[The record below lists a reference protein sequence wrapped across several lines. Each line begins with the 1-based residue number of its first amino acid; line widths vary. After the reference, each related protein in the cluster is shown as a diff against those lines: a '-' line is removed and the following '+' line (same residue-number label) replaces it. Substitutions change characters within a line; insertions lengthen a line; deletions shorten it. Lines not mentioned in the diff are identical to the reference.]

1 MYCPKCGKESTEDDN
16 FCVSCGEELRFYK
29 NRENLHDTNIKPDQ
43 SYGNKVGK
51 DNVEYNYSKP
61 VENNEIQLA
70 SLGSRIGAYIID
82 TLIVFVLI
90 VIVMIPIVAVQNDAS
105 SDLSADLLGILIFF
119 GYFILLE
126 GPLGKGRT
134 VGKRVL
140 KLRVVKKDQSMI
152 GYGASFGRNILRLI
166 DGLFFYIIGMILI
179 SDSDLNQRLG
189 DRAADTIVIKEN
201 DYENKFE
208 PPTSLGYSWYPK
220 FISFFYKI
228 K

>member
-16 FCVSCGEELRFYK
+16 FCISCGEELSSYK
-29 NRENLHDTNIKPDQ
+29 NMENLHNINVKSNQD
-43 SYGNKVGK
+43 YGNKISKG
-51 DNVEYNYSKP
+51 DMSHSHSRKP
-61 VENNEIQLA
+61 VENSEIQLA
-70 SLGSRIGAYIID
+70 SLGSRIAAYIID
-82 TLIVFVLI
+82 TVLVFVL
-90 VIVMIPIVAVQNDAS
+90 VVLV
-105 SDLSADLLGILIFF
+105 LSVLAMYFTDDSYNLLAYLVYALVFF

-134 VGKRVL
+134 IGKRTL

-201 DYENKFE
+201 DYENKSR
-208 PPTSLGYSWYPK
+208 PPTSLGYS
-220 FISFFYKI
+220 
-228 K
+228 